1 MCLSKS
7 FWEEIFTLVKKQN
20 RLIYSNGFKNILVL
34 FNTFSARLSA
44 SMKMM
49 MMKLNKIHFVICLD
63 KDSE

>member
-49 MMKLNKIHFVICLD
+49 MM
-63 KDSE
+63 

>member
-7 FWEEIFTLVKKQN
+7 FLGDIFTLVKTKN
-20 RLIYSNGFKNILVL
+20 RLIYSNGFKNILFL

-49 MMKLNKIHFVICLD
+49 MM
-63 KDSE
+63 

>member
-1 MCLSKS
+1 MSKS